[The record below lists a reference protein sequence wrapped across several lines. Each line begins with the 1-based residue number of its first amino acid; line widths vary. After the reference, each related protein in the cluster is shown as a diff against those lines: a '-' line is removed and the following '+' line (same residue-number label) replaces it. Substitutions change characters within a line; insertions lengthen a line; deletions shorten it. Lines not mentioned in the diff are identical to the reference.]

1 MLDSFMEAADFSANI
16 LAQWPNIVIIGIF
29 CGALV
34 IAQYLVQFLAKRI
47 FPPTVLAEY
56 NLSALDT
63 FRVLG
68 PLAGVFISFS
78 LVQGIAEY
86 RATGRQISL
95 EATDAYQ
102 LDRALAGTD
111 LGDKATPARLA
122 LSAYIQSVVT
132 DEWRGLRE
140 GKTEASVTSQTMQAL
155 QEEVESLVNQLPPS
169 MRVAND
175 IDKNFDDLQDD
186 RAKRLAVV
194 RGGLPSI
201 MWWVLGM
208 LLLLLLICSAFL
220 ARPNRIYIHP
230 LPTLF
235 MAGLGIMS
243 GLLFIIDRPYQG
255 ELCVSPAPLVKV
267 LKQLNMRLH
276 IDHTG

>member
-1 MLDSFMEAADFSANI
+1 MEAADFSANT

-29 CGALV
+29 CGVLV

-47 FPPTVLAEY
+47 FSATTLAEH
-56 NLSALDT
+56 NVSALDT

-86 RATGRQISL
+86 RASERQISL

-111 LGDKATPARLA
+111 LGDKANPARLA
-122 LSAYIQSVVT
+122 LRAYIQSVVT
-132 DEWRGLRE
+132 EEWNGLRE
-140 GKTEASVTSQTMQAL
+140 GKTVALVASQTMQAL
-155 QEEVESLVNQLPPS
+155 QEQVESLVNQLPPS
-169 MRVAND
+169 LRIAND
-175 IDKNFDDLQDD
+175 IDKNFDDLQED
-186 RAKRLAVV
+186 RAKRLAVA

-208 LLLLLLICSAFL
+208 LMLLLLICSAFL

-235 MAGLGIMS
+235 MAGLGIMC

-267 LKQLNMRLH
+267 LKQLNIRLH
-276 IDHTG
+276 IHTG